1 MRTTSVSVLLKP
13 WIAQLTGFILTAGIE
28 FGLWEL
34 AGGRLRSSTTQ
45 IFFWIGA
52 LLMALVVSVVA
63 RNWIRSILSRQ
74 VFEDYVE
81 ENRRQREVFEKRLN
95 GVFRLNQLLIDAQSE
110 KELIET
116 SLGVITETNG
126 AVGSSFVPF
135 DEWGVALPPYT
146 FGSFPPAVL
155 RAWAEHLNSPAV
167 RKQCRNCSGFEVNG
181 SEPCHILGAP
191 FINESIQIYCLP
203 LERSDKIIGML
214 NLYFP
219 AKQVMSSDQYEFT
232 RTMLHEMVLAVEM
245 LRLRNQELATLR
257 QIQLA
262 AGNGDDLK
270 DSVQR
275 LVQSLREVIDFNGI
289 QVEIKPDEP
298 RFAGLHLIV
307 GQDSWFESSA
317 AKDLTTLIMAE
328 AKGKVGSK
336 VDVLYYDQVG
346 TVLTLPLFL
355 TNGTVI
361 GALILTADPET
372 LLQRQ
377 HLSLIETVAAET
389 ALIAENQRVQLDG
402 QYRVIMQERT
412 RLAREIHDSLAQT
425 LAYLKLS
432 AAQMQSQLA
441 HGDLTRL
448 EQTLNQSYQALSEA
462 YLETREVI
470 DNLRLIPQHSFADLL
485 KQMAGDFENSSGLK
499 VETGFPVNTP
509 EISPEVQAQLLR
521 VVQEAL
527 SNVRKHSGAH
537 LVNLSMSIWN
547 HQLLLEISDDG
558 IGFDAE
564 DVPVLSRYGLQGMR
578 ERAELIGADFQ
589 IISQAGK
596 GTRIRVLIPL
606 NLEEKL
612 V

>member
-1 MRTTSVSVLLKP
+1 MRTTSVSTLFTPLVT
-13 WIAQLTGFILTAGIE
+13 QLTGFVLTAGIE
-28 FGLWEL
+28 YGLWEL
-34 AGGRLRSSTTQ
+34 AGGQLRSQTAQ
-45 IFFWIGA
+45 VFFWIGA
-52 LLMALVVSVVA
+52 LLIALAVSFLA
-63 RNWIRSILSRQ
+63 RSWSRSILSRQ
-74 VFEDYVE
+74 AFEDYVE
-81 ENRRQREVFEKRLN
+81 ENRRQREAFDKRLN

-110 KELIET
+110 KELVET
-116 SLGVITETNG
+116 SLGVIAETNG

-146 FGSFPPAVL
+146 FGSLPQAVL

-167 RKQCRNCSGFEVNG
+167 REKCRNCSRLEANG
-181 SEPCHILGAP
+181 IDPCQILGAP

-203 LERSDKIIGML
+203 LERSDQVIGML

-219 AKQVMSSDQYEFT
+219 ARQILSSDQHEFT
-232 RTMLHEMVLAVEM
+232 RTMLHEMVLAAEM

-257 QIQLA
+257 QIHLA
-262 AGNGDDLK
+262 AGSGDDLK
-270 DSVQR
+270 ENIQR
-275 LVQSLREVIDFNGI
+275 LMQGLLEVIDFVGAKI
-289 QVEIKPDEP
+289 EIKADEP
-298 RFAGLHLIV
+298 RFAGVHLVI
-307 GQDSWFESSA
+307 GQDPWLESNA
-317 AKDLTTLIMAE
+317 AKDLISKIMID
-328 AKGKVGSK
+328 AKDKAGSK
-336 VDVLYYDQVG
+336 VDVLLFDRVG
-346 TVLTLPLFL
+346 TVLTLPLFR
-355 TNGTVI
+355 TSGAVI
-361 GALILTADPET
+361 GALVLTADPET
-372 LLQRQ
+372 LLLRQ
-377 HLSLIETVAAET
+377 HLSQVESVASEI
-389 ALIAENQRVQLDG
+389 ALLVENQRVQLDG
-402 QYRVIMQERT
+402 QYRIIMQERT

-425 LAYLKLS
+425 LAYLKLT

-485 KQMAGDFENSSGLK
+485 TQMAGDFEKSSGLK
-499 VETGFPVNTP
+499 VVTGFPVNIP

-537 LVNLSMSIWN
+537 SVNLTMSIWN
-547 HQLLLEISDDG
+547 RQLLLEISDDG

-564 DVPVLSRYGLQGMR
+564 DVPGLSRYGLQGMR

-596 GTRIRVLIPL
+596 GTRIRVQIPL
-606 NLEEKL
+606 NLEEKP